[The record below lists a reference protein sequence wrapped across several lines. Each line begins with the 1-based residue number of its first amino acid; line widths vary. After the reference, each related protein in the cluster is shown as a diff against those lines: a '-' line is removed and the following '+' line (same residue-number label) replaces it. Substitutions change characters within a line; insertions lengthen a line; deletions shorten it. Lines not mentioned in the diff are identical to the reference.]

1 MWDVKKREKP
11 KMTARLTE
19 GITFT
24 STEFEKAIG
33 EVGGGNNCIIIKSL
47 VLHQLSLRYLL
58 DPQREIS
65 SR

>member
-1 MWDVKKREKP
+1 MWDVKKSEKP

-19 GITFT
+19 GITLS
-24 STEFEKAIG
+24 STEFEKAIS
-33 EVGGGNNCIIIKSL
+33 EVGGGNNSITIKSL

-58 DPQREIS
+58 DPQREMP